1 MAGRVSRPIVKAF
14 FGSRS
19 IFTGGHVNPENTL
32 HPNCAGDLP
41 PLLGNQGMAYILVLT
56 DRFRVSDIL
65 GKTVV
70 IHGDPD
76 DFHTQPAGN
85 SGMKIAC
92 GMIRQA

>member
-19 IFTGGHVNPENTL
+19 VFTGGHFNPGNTL
-32 HPNCAGDLP
+32 HPNYAGDLP
-41 PLLGNQGMAYILVLT
+41 TLLGNQGRAYILVLT

-92 GMIRQA
+92 GVIRQA